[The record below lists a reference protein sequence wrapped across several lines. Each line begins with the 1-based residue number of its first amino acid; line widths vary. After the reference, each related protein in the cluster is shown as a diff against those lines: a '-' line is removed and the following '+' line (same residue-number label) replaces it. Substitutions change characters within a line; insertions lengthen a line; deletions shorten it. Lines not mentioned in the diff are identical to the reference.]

1 MEKKKAFKKPGFILL
16 WLVLVV
22 VIIAVCTSFVFS
34 RGYDH
39 GIHIRFE
46 EDTTAREEQLLLE
59 IYENAII
66 LDAEDPIL
74 HEYTLVFPNLSER
87 RVMDIVSSLNEIGC
101 VWDASYVRVI
111 NDP

>member
-1 MEKKKAFKKPGFILL
+1 MEKKIAFKKPRFIML
-16 WLVLVV
+16 WLVL
-22 VIIAVCTSFVFS
+22 IIGILAVCTSFDFS

-59 IYENAII
+59 IYENAVI
-66 LDAEDPIL
+66 LDADDPIL
-74 HEYTLVFPNLSER
+74 HDYTLAFPNLSER
-87 RVMDIVSSLNEIGC
+87 RVMDIVSSLNEISC